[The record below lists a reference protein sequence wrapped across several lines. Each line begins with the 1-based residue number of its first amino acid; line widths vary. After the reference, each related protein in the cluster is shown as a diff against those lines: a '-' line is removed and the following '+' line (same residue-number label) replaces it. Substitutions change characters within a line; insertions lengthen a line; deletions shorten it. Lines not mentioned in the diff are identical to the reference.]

1 MKRFVAFA
9 LLVLLVPVTAVFAA
23 DPDFASM
30 LKEVDRMG
38 DFGTEDYSAVY
49 TIVSQKP
56 GENDT
61 VMQVKLF
68 RRDEQDQFVWI
79 MLKPDA
85 QRGQGFL
92 SVGENMW
99 MFDPE
104 SGKFN
109 HTTMSEAIQSSEAR
123 NSDLGR
129 TSYTEDYT
137 VQSWEET
144 TLGRYPAYVLTLTA
158 KNDEVSYPKL
168 KLTIRRDKPVMMR
181 EEDYSLS
188 GRLLRTILYPPRY
201 IEIAG
206 RTVPSQVLIQDELN
220 KGEKTQLTI
229 SDLSVAPLPDATF
242 SKAFLEQ
249 ASR

>member
-1 MKRFVAFA
+1 MKRLIASVT
-9 LLVLLVPVTAVFAA
+9 LVICAGLSSVFAA
-23 DPDFASM
+23 DPDFAAI

-38 DFGTEDYSAVY
+38 DFGAEDYSAVY
-49 TIVSQKP
+49 TMVSQKP
-56 GENDT
+56 GEKDT

-68 RRDEQDQFVWI
+68 RRDDRDQFVWI

-92 SVGENMW
+92 SVGENVW
-99 MFDPE
+99 MYDPE

-109 HTTMSEAIQSSEAR
+109 HTTMSDTIQSSETR
-123 NSDLGR
+123 NSDLSR
-129 TSYTEDYT
+129 YSYTEDYV
-137 VQSWEET
+137 VQRWEET
-144 TLGRYPAYVLTLTA
+144 TLGRYPAYLLTLQA
-158 KNDEVSYPKL
+158 RHEEVSYPKL
-168 KLTIRRDKPVMMR
+168 KLTIRKDKPVLLR

-188 GRLLRTILYPPRY
+188 DRLLRTILYPPRY

-206 RTVPSQVLIQDELN
+206 RTVPSQILIQDELN

-229 SDLSVAPLPDATF
+229 SDLSVSRLPDSTF